1 MNSQLQLL
9 AAVSRCYHP
18 TAAIDPP
25 VVLRLRRESRKAA
38 TEVLICMSRAANR
51 QQGELGLCSAEQHPL
66 KSAGQCCICRVG
78 PHQNGFPDVEV
89 LTLSAFTLPHSDFQI
104 NHLIPGK
111 CF

>member
-1 MNSQLQLL
+1 MCLSVLSQADPEDAMNSQLQLL

-25 VVLRLRRESRKAA
+25 VVLRLRWESRKAA

-66 KSAGQCCICRVG
+66 KYEGSAASVVW
-78 PHQNGFPDVEV
+78 D
-89 LTLSAFTLPHSDFQI
+89 LTRMVSQTLRF
-104 NHLIPGK
+104 
-111 CF
+111 

>member
-25 VVLRLRRESRKAA
+25 VVLRVRRESRKAA

-51 QQGELGLCSAEQHPL
+51 QQEELGLCSAEQHPL
-66 KSAGQCCICRVG
+66 KSEGSAASVVW
-78 PHQNGFPDVEV
+78 D
-89 LTLSAFTLPHSDFQI
+89 LTRMVSQTLRF
-104 NHLIPGK
+104 
-111 CF
+111 